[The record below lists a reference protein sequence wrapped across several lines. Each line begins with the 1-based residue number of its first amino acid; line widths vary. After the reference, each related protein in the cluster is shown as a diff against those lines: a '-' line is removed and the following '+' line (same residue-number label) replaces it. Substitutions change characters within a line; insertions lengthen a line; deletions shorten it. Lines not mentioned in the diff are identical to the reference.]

1 MLLKPSAEERT
12 MTPQIKPYPIINKL
26 IYVFGNW
33 LKHRQEIREIRD
45 LDSVAFANIAH
56 ELCITPADLD
66 TFVRQGP
73 HAVDELP
80 KLMTALGID
89 QKALSRTQP
98 LVLRD
103 MARVCAS
110 CQQKHQCDRDLD
122 AGTFARHYE
131 EYCLNASTI
140 DALDQNRPR
149 TGCDAIN
156 IVKMSQRL
164 TADVDAWA
172 EAHDTVR
179 SDAIRQ
185 LVELSLSSTPSVD
198 PLGAARRDPVEIED
212 LAVKQ
217 IGQLL
222 DPSLPIAERERR
234 IRRLTA
240 GPPEFS
246 DERIDLPLRE

>member
-1 MLLKPSAEERT
+1 
-12 MTPQIKPYPIINKL
+12 MTPQIKSYSTIDKL
-26 IYVFGNW
+26 VDVFSNW
-33 LKHRQEIREIRD
+33 LKRRREIREIRD
-45 LDSVAFANIAH
+45 LDSAEFANIAH
-56 ELCITPADLD
+56 ELCVTPADLD

-80 KLMTALGID
+80 KLLTALGID
-89 QKALSRTQP
+89 EKALSRTQP

-103 MARVCAS
+103 MARVCTS
-110 CQQKHQCDRDLD
+110 CQQKQQCDRDLD
-122 AGTFARHYE
+122 AGTSAQHYE

-140 DALDQNRPR
+140 DALDRNRPR
-149 TGCDAIN
+149 AGREAIST
-156 IVKMSQRL
+156 VKMSQRL

-185 LVELSLSSTPSVD
+185 LVELGLSSTSSAD
-198 PLGAARRDPVEIED
+198 RRDTSRRDPVEIED
-212 LAVKQ
+212 LAVEQ

-246 DERIDLPLRE
+246 DERH